1 MISVYVFQSTHPRGV
16 RQLAHSLCCSV
27 GLVSIHAPTR
37 GATKMVCRVDYRGCF
52 NPRTHEGC
60 DSGDAMPDIKAIGF
74 NPRTHE
80 GCDRDNRIGNHLAV
94 VSIHA
99 PTRGATE
106 LSWKQLIALMFQST
120 HPRGV
125 RHRQPRR
132 GSRRVCFN
140 PRTHEGCDTL
150 SSLTR
155 VASCCF
161 NPRTHEGCDCCAL
174 NVFLRILSFNPRT
187 HEGCDHGWR
196 AVYQYV
202 VVSIH
207 APTRGAT
214 ECASMFQSDSLFQS
228 THPRGVRQATCR
240 RYRPRL

>member
-1 MISVYVFQSTHPRGV
+1 MLASVVDLERFQSTHPRGV
-16 RQLAHSLCCSV
+16 RRS
-27 GLVSIHAPTR
+27 PR
-37 GATKMVCRVDYRGCF
+37 CRMRSR
-52 NPRTHEGC
+52 P
-60 DSGDAMPDIKAIGF
+60 GF

-140 PRTHEGCDTL
+140 PRTHEGCDVL
-150 SSLTR
+150 
-155 VASCCF
+155 
-161 NPRTHEGCDCCAL
+161 
-174 NVFLRILSFNPRT
+174 LRLMSFRHLSFNPRT